1 MKRLLVS
8 VALASIA
15 FPSSAAIQYELTQK
29 NTSVQTSVPSRD
41 MTARVTID
49 GERSRIEFL
58 SGNLYPPGTYVI
70 SNDAS
75 RRRYFVD
82 PSKQWYTEFDASGIA
97 TAIGSSS
104 IKITNL
110 KSSTETLPDRPKI
123 AGIESTHQRITIAYD
138 ITVVMKALPLTQ
150 NVRTEIDT
158 WSTTQFGEVQSSF
171 LAGTMRTG
179 NKEIDRLLDSETSQL
194 TGFPLRQV
202 VTIRTNYEVPKGSK
216 LQRPNSRTITRETWV
231 TAVRELPPDSAM
243 FTLPASY
250 RRADSQEIAPSA
262 TAGVLTFEPAAKQ

>member
-15 FPSSAAIQYELTQK
+15 IPSSAAIQYELTQK
-29 NTSVQTSVPSRD
+29 NTSAHSAVPSRD
-41 MTARVTID
+41 MRARVTID
-49 GERSRIEFL
+49 GDRSRVEFL

-70 SNDAS
+70 SHDAS

-82 PSKQWYTEFDASGIA
+82 PGKQWYTEFDASGIA

-110 KSSTETLPDRPKI
+110 KSSTETMPDRPKI
-123 AGIESTHQRITIAYD
+123 AGIESSHTRITLSYD
-138 ITVVMKALPLTQ
+138 ITVMMKALPLTQ
-150 NVRTEIDT
+150 SVTTEIDT
-158 WSTTQFGEVQSSF
+158 WSTMQFGEIQPSF

-179 NKEIDRLLDSETSQL
+179 NKEIDRLLDSEASQL
-194 TGFPLRQV
+194 KGFPLRQV
-202 VTIRTNYEVPKGSK
+202 VTIRTTYEVPKGSK

-231 TAVRELPPDSAM
+231 TSVRELPPDGAL
-243 FTLPASY
+243 FTLPATY
-250 RRADSQEIAPSA
+250 RRADAQEVAPSA
-262 TAGVLTFEPAAKQ
+262 AAGVLNFEPATKQ